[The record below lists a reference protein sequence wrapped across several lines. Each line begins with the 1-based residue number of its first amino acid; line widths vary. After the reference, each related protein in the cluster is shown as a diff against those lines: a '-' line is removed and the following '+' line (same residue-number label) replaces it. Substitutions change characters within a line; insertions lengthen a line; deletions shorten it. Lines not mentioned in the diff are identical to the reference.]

1 MAINPAAPQGPRR
14 GTDPAALEANRAQ
27 EARRPGSGNPE
38 PGAADSTRPRA
49 DSVDLS
55 ADARALSEQQEVR
68 SAKSSLPTDRLKE
81 IGERL
86 ATGFYDQPEVIESVA
101 RRISADPGFRA
112 DG

>member
-38 PGAADSTRPRA
+38 PGAAESTKPRP

-55 ADARALSEQQEVR
+55 SDARALAEQQEVR
-68 SAKSSLPTDRLKE
+68 NAKSSLPTDRLKE

-86 ATGFYDQPEVIESVA
+86 ASGFYDQPEVIESVA
-101 RRISADPGFRA
+101 RRVSTDLDFR
-112 DG
+112 G